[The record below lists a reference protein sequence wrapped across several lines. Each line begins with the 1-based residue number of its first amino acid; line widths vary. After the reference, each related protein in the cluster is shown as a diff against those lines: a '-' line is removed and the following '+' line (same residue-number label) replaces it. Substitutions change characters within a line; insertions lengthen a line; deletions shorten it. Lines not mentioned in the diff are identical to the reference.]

1 MRFMRKR
8 ALSYALLATMA
19 IGFLGG
25 CSSGNGGNNA
35 APAANGTAS
44 TDVSKADPGKQVTL
58 KVGIFDRGNSPAGY
72 TVTDNYWTDYIQ
84 KNFGDPN
91 NIKVEFVPI
100 PRNDATT
107 KLNVMM
113 TSGDA
118 PDIAFANTVPLTSY
132 GYAKDGGLLPL
143 DSLIDEYGSNLKAY
157 LGDALPAGKF
167 DGVQYAIPGRRVNT
181 GKYENLIRKDWL
193 DKLGLPM
200 PETTEQVYETLKAF
214 KEKDPG
220 ETGGKVIPLGLSL
233 TPASLEPILWSFIQD
248 GLTDEQ
254 RYTLSES
261 LGYPLL
267 LPGHKDAVQ
276 FLNKLYNEGLV
287 SPDFS
292 LDTDEKQVFQDVMS
306 GKVGMYSDNLGNT
319 YAENPGIAKVLTQNF
334 PDANLVP
341 IDPYTNDAG
350 KHLKP
355 EYDPTGFF
363 LMVPASSQRGA
374 EAIKYLDWMAQ
385 PDVLFTLMN
394 GIEGEDYTLVNDL
407 PQHISSDESNKRMY
421 NSADIAMITQGEDFG
436 SNEKNWE
443 AAAAA
448 VPEQFRQNVID
459 AYKMSLTDT
468 IHYANFTTPIEAENK
483 YMPTLKDKY
492 NELLVKS
499 IMAKPADFDKVY
511 DGLLKDYMASGGD
524 AILKERTEAFKAQNQ

>member
-1 MRFMRKR
+1 MRKR
-8 ALSYALLATMA
+8 ALSYALLAAMA

-25 CSSGNGGNNA
+25 CSSGSGNEADGA
-35 APAANGTAS
+35 ASADAG
-44 TDVSKADPGKQVTL
+44 KADTGKQVTL
-58 KVGIFDRGNSPAGY
+58 KVGIFDRGNAPAGY
-72 TVTDNYWTDYIQ
+72 TATDNYWTDYVQ

-91 NIKVEFVPI
+91 HIKVEFVPI
-100 PRNDATT
+100 PRNDASD
-107 KLNVMM
+107 KVNVMM

-118 PDIAFANTVPLTSY
+118 PDIVFASTNVLTPY

-143 DSLIDEYGSNLKAY
+143 DSLIDQYGPNLKTY
-157 LGDALPAGKF
+157 LGDALDVGKV
-167 DGVQYAIPGRRVNT
+167 DGVQYSIPGRRVNT

-200 PETTEQVYETLKAF
+200 PQTTEQVYETLKAF

-220 ETGGKVIPLGLSL
+220 QTGGKVIPLGLSL
-233 TPASLEPILWSFIQD
+233 TPASLEPIVWSFIQD

-254 RYTLSES
+254 RYTLSEN

-267 LPGHKDAVQ
+267 LPGHKDAVK

-287 SPDFS
+287 SPDFA
-292 LDTDEKQVFQDVMS
+292 LDKDEKQVFQDVMN
-306 GKVGMYSDNLGNT
+306 GKVGMYSDNLGNA
-319 YAENPGIAKVLTQNF
+319 YADNPGIAKVLTQNV
-334 PDANLVP
+334 PGANLVP
-341 IDPYTNDAG
+341 VDPYTNNAG

-363 LMVPASSQRGA
+363 LMVPASSKRGV

-385 PDVLFTLMN
+385 PDVLLTLMN
-394 GIEGEDYTLVNDL
+394 GIEGEDYTMVDGL
-407 PQHISSDESNKRMY
+407 PQRVQSDETSKRMF
-421 NSADIAMITQGEDFG
+421 NSADMAMITQGEDFG
-436 SNEKNWE
+436 SNEKNWA

-448 VPEQFRQNVID
+448 VPEPFRKSVID

-468 IHYANFTTPIEAENK
+468 TRYANFTTPIEAENK
-483 YMPTLKDKY
+483 YMPALRDKY
-492 NELLVKS
+492 DQLIVKS

-511 DGLLKDYMASGGD
+511 EDLLKDYMASGGD
-524 AILKERTEAFKAQNQ
+524 AIVKERTEAYKAMEK